1 MADYTPL
8 ISRAVAA
15 LTENTGEARRTV
27 YDRARS
33 ALIAQLRGMD
43 PPLAEEHVTRERMA
57 LEEAIRKVEADNAA
71 ESLNAMLERELADI
85 TAAVATAQP
94 QPVSTDGAK
103 QVSEAAQKAE
113 TLGDAAASA
122 KRAAREQLAPEGE
135 ATVQER
141 VEPSIDF
148 GGSADG
154 APLPATPAAGD
165 SQREPTIGPIRPRVS
180 VLGAED
186 EVEPPRKGRGGMIAA
201 GIVLVILAGAAAVGW
216 YFATQP
222 SRTPSPAAGQ
232 RPAAP
237 TQPAPP
243 EGERPKT
250 TDRVGG
256 ETPPPV
262 PPPAEPTPPAEPA
275 PAPTPDSQPS
285 TTGPADTPQPAAPA
299 EPPAAPPAGAPQ
311 PGTAPAAPVP
321 PPASEGGTQ
330 PAPSPQ
336 GSTAAPPSS
345 PVTVAQ
351 GAALFEETPGNQA
364 GTLMKGTVI
373 WRTQTVSVGR
383 GQPPD
388 LVLVGEVTIP
398 ERRMTITLT
407 IRRNLDETLPAT
419 HTIEVVFGL
428 PREFEFRGVSEVPGI
443 LMKVSEQGRGQPLIG
458 QAVRVTNGFFFVGL
472 SAALDSDKASNIEAL
487 RTRAFIDIPMRYDNG
502 RRAILTIEKGVSG
515 ERAFAEALSAWG
527 Q

>member
-15 LTENTGEARRTV
+15 LTENTGEARRAV
-27 YDRARS
+27 YDRART

-43 PPLAEEHVTRERMA
+43 PPLAEEHVTRERLA

-71 ESLNAMLERELADI
+71 ESLDAMLERELADI
-85 TAAVATAQP
+85 TAAVATARP
-94 QPVSTDGAK
+94 QPAAADGAK
-103 QVSEAAQKAE
+103 QVSEAAEKAE
-113 TLGDAAASA
+113 TLGDAAANA
-122 KRAAREQLAPEGE
+122 KRAAQDQLVAADGP
-135 ATVQER
+135 AAVQDR
-141 VEPSIDF
+141 VEPRVDF
-148 GGSADG
+148 GGG
-154 APLPATPAAGD
+154 PGGATPPAAEDG
-165 SQREPTIGPIRPRVS
+165 QREPTIGPIRPRVS
-180 VLGAED
+180 VLGSED

-201 GIVLVILAGAAAVGW
+201 GIVLVILAGAAAAGW
-216 YFATQP
+216 YFATQ
-222 SRTPSPAAGQ
+222 SDRTPGQATGPRPTPPAQ
-232 RPAAP
+232 PAAP
-237 TQPAPP
+237 QD
-243 EGERPKT
+243 GERPKI

-256 ETPPPV
+256 DQPAPATPPAAAPSEPATPPVAPQDSQPATPPPADDTQ
-262 PPPAEPTPPAEPA
+262 PP
-275 PAPTPDSQPS
+275 
-285 TTGPADTPQPAAPA
+285 APA

-311 PGTAPAAPVP
+311 PAVP
-321 PPASEGGTQ
+321 PPASDGTTP
-330 PAPSPQ
+330 PAPPPA
-336 GSTAAPPSS
+336 GSTAAPPTS

-364 GTLMKGTVI
+364 GTLMRGTVI

-398 ERRMTITLT
+398 ERRMTVTLT

-443 LMKVSEQGRGQPLIG
+443 LMKASEQARGQPLIG

-487 RTRAFIDIPMRYDNG
+487 RSRAFIDIPMRYDNG